1 MKQEKLWIIGLLL
14 MFFSFAVA
22 GSAARAAAEG
32 ETVVAQVGVED
43 EEYEEEDAFGGI
55 MNTSIPMISDVSFPL
70 EPPKAGQAVKASCKI
85 VMSEEE
91 EDEGVDVA
99 KAQIVYTTDG
109 RTLQYAD
116 MTAGAD
122 GVYSG
127 EIPGQAAGTEVSFG
141 IRAVDT
147 TRNVSMEMP
156 VRASWPAAKDVLMPG
171 AKDVDNSGDVVQD
184 DMDFLQT
191 YFGYDDEWVYVGFE
205 VQGNVSSGTLDPP
218 FIQVYGAKFT
228 NPDVD
233 QGEGLMVG
241 KLAIYVPLGA
251 ELYERFKNHLDKVGF
266 KFPESKM
273 GVIDIK
279 KIMSDPKEGY
289 VADAAPEAKVDGPL
303 FVGRL
308 KRAALGDNPSGYVR
322 GIYIAAANA
331 SLDSF
336 MPIPMNATPYTQ
348 LYFNSHSYKVAGG
361 PQVAAAV
368 VAEKKPEK
376 EWSGYNEDQKKRVKI
391 FGWALAITGAVLLL
405 SD

>member
-1 MKQEKLWIIGLLL
+1 MKMERFWILGLLL
-14 MFFSFAVA
+14 MFFGFAVA
-22 GSAARAAAEG
+22 GGAAWASADG
-32 ETVVAQVGVED
+32 GGIVVAQADD
-43 EEYEEEDAFGGI
+43 EEEDEEEDAFGGI
-55 MNTSIPMISDVSFPL
+55 MNTSIPMISDVSLTP
-70 EPPKAGQAVKASCKI
+70 EAPKAGEAVKVSCRI

-91 EDEGVDVA
+91 EDEEVDVA

-109 RTLQYAD
+109 KTLQYAD

-122 GVYSG
+122 DTFAG

-147 TRNVSMEMP
+147 TRNVSVELP
-156 VRASWPAAKDVLMPG
+156 IRSSWPASKGDLVPG
-171 AKDVDNSGDVVQD
+171 AVDVDNSGDIVPD
-184 DMDFLQT
+184 DLDFLQT
-191 YFGYDDEWVYVGFE
+191 YFGYDDGWVYFGFE
-205 VQGNVSSGTLDPP
+205 VQGSVSGGTLDPP
-218 FIQVYGAKFT
+218 HIQVYGAKFT

-241 KLAIYVPLGA
+241 RLAIYVPLGA
-251 ELYERFKNHLDKVGF
+251 ELYEKFKDQLDKVGF

-273 GVIDIK
+273 GVIDIQ

-289 VADAAPEAKVDGPL
+289 IEDAAPEAKVDGGL

-308 KRAALGDNPSGYVR
+308 KRAALGDNPSGYARCIFITV
-322 GIYIAAANA
+322 ANA

-348 LYFNSHSYKVAGG
+348 LYLGGHSYRVAGEAA
-361 PQVAAAV
+361 VAAAV

-376 EWSGYNEDQKKRVKI
+376 EWSGYSRERKRRVKAI
-391 FGWALAITGAVLLL
+391 GWLLAITGAALLL